1 LNRAEL
7 KEINFDK
14 NNQIIFGLAY
24 PINPSAIGMP
34 SAYKIKLP

>member
-1 LNRAEL
+1 MASAM
-7 KEINFDK
+7 F
-14 NNQIIFGLAY
+14 IFGLAY